1 MPVGG
6 TFPLKMEGMEL
17 PMTLPECDRRGHTD
31 SPQQFALAEA
41 RANAAADALIAEE
54 EAATHQALDKR
65 SRVKSKRRSRKPR
78 PQQSLEPPTTRTEP
92 PNPADTL
99 TMVAADQSADASVL
113 PSQNWNVPSSGET
126 CIVCMD
132 SATTHAFVPCGHL
145 SVCKCCS
152 EQIMSREGSCPVCRA
167 QCFMAMAVFKT

>member
-1 MPVGG
+1 MPWRHRYQVYATKCDQHGMPVGG

-78 PQQSLEPPTTRTEP
+78 PQQSLEPPTTRTE
-92 PNPADTL
+92 
-99 TMVAADQSADASVL
+99 SVL
-113 PSQNWNVPSSGET
+113 SGN
-126 CIVCMD
+126 
-132 SATTHAFVPCGHL
+132 
-145 SVCKCCS
+145 
-152 EQIMSREGSCPVCRA
+152 
-167 QCFMAMAVFKT
+167 